1 MPKIS
6 FLGCLEVPLKFDWW
20 WASSP
25 TLWTLGLSSWQS
37 TPPTYQQP
45 YLRNNTRKHELFST
59 FFWARE
65 GNPGLQA
72 TGGRRPWH
80 QQDTYHTCLF
90 NSSTSALNGDDQNY
104 GVSLAY
110 QYQLHLVAIHIFV
123 PINMYDL
130 VKKIKMPFVG
140 WGVSCRLKVRDA
152 SYKKFP
158 NMKLF
163 RESSLLSAWKLPF

>member
-1 MPKIS
+1 M
-6 FLGCLEVPLKFDWW
+6 LLQERTTTGAMAVQ
-20 WASSP
+20 ASSP
-25 TLWTLGLSSWQS
+25 TLWTSGLSSWQS
-37 TPPTYQQP
+37 TTLTYQQP

-110 QYQLHLVAIHIFV
+110 QYQLHLVAIHILYLLICMIWSKNKNAV
-123 PINMYDL
+123 
-130 VKKIKMPFVG
+130 
-140 WGVSCRLKVRDA
+140 WGVRGSHRLKVGDA

-163 RESSLLSAWKLPF
+163 RESSLLSA